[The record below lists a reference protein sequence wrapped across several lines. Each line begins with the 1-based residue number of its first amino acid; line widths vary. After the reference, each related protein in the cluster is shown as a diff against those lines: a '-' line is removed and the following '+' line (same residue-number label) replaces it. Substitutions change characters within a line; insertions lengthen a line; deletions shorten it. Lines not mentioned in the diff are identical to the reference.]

1 MPESADDIFSLIGA
15 NDIRRTRDTARENFE
30 ILIDK
35 VKKHTHTHK
44 ATLKKKNAIQVLEK
58 MQAILKAKQF
68 PTEQHSI
75 NQLLNCCR
83 VMTRIMPFIF
93 ESAECMEWEES
104 FFWTPRQVEKE
115 TKTSD
120 NKPEYEILPCRG
132 EFLLTCNTAL
142 SEVPKQPG

>member
-1 MPESADDIFSLIGA
+1 
-15 NDIRRTRDTARENFE
+15 
-30 ILIDK
+30 
-35 VKKHTHTHK
+35 
-44 ATLKKKNAIQVLEK
+44 

-68 PTEQHSI
+68 PTEQNSI

-83 VMTRIMPFIF
+83 VMTRIMPFVF
-93 ESAECMEWEES
+93 ESTECMEWEES

-132 EFLLTCNTAL
+132 EFLLTCNTTL